1 MPHFRTWDNIN
12 YDYHSAGDQDTFEFK
27 TENGGT
33 SEADGGPMCI
43 DRFEFVLME
52 SGAATSSDPSSLLM
66 PIEDVFHLALSKGGA
81 TSGEG
86 HKDWVD
92 VGSFSQPLH
101 SPGTGSAELDDFAGW
116 M

>member
-1 MPHFRTWDNIN
+1 MPHFRTFDHIH
-12 YDYHSAGDQDTFEFK
+12 YDFHSASNQATFEFK
-27 TENGGT
+27 TENGGI
-33 SEADGGPMCI
+33 SEAKGGPVCI
-43 DRFEFVLME
+43 DRFDFVLME
-52 SGAATSSDPSSLLM
+52 SGDATSSDLSSLLM
-66 PIEDVFHLALSKGGA
+66 PIEDVFHITPSKGGA

-101 SPGTGSAELDDFAGW
+101 SPGTGSTELDDFAGW